1 MSLFATGMSE
11 VTMNPPPI
19 RFEPLFTAEHG
30 ALFAHLIET
39 VMWDERM
46 KARKTA
52 SFGVSYDYSQI
63 TYDETPMPDGLVSL
77 AGRIGD
83 MLGFVPNNCLL
94 NFYEDGSS
102 SMGFHSD
109 SSEELEPG
117 TGVAIVSLGSVRNL
131 VFRSKVDKSVEYAYP
146 LPPGS
151 LIYMTREVQ
160 DHWLHAIPKLVGAG
174 PRISLT
180 FRSIIK

>member
-1 MSLFATGMSE
+1 
-11 VTMNPPPI
+11 
-19 RFEPLFTAEHG
+19 
-30 ALFAHLIET
+30 
-39 VMWDERM
+39 
-46 KARKTA
+46 
-52 SFGVSYDYSQI
+52 
-63 TYDETPMPDGLVSL
+63 
-77 AGRIGD
+77 

-94 NFYEDGSS
+94 NFYEDGNS

-109 SSEELEPG
+109 SSEELESG

-146 LPPGS
+146 LQPGS
-151 LIYMTREVQ
+151 LVYMTKEVQ